1 MTLQPGESTTLSM
14 QFMMHG
20 DMGGKHVFKVTVP
33 TNEPD
38 QSEHEL
44 LVISNWVP

>member
-1 MTLQPGESTTLSM
+1 MTLQPGQSTTLSM

-38 QSEHEL
+38 QPLHEL
-44 LVISNWVP
+44 FVISDWVP

>member
-20 DMGGKHVFKVTVP
+20 DMGGKHVFKVHVP
-33 TNEPD
+33 TNEPGQPD
-38 QSEHEL
+38 HEL